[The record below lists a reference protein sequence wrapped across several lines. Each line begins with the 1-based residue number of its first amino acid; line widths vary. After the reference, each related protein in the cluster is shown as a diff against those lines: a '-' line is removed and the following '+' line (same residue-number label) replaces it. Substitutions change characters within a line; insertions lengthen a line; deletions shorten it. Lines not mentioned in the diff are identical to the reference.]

1 MGKTTL
7 PVTAFDRHRG
17 SGCPLTPATV
27 GHLVIDT
34 TGAGIPKKLDTPPI
48 RELNSRNSP
57 PAEVHLCDTGH
68 WAF

>member
-34 TGAGIPKKLDTPPI
+34 TGAGIPKKLLYLDDNVPFCP
-48 RELNSRNSP
+48 R
-57 PAEVHLCDTGH
+57 
-68 WAF
+68 